1 MPAIIQYLLK
11 LSVSAAVIYAFYY
24 LVLRRLTFYSLN
36 RWYLVG
42 YTLLCF
48 IIPFINITQIA
59 NKADEK
65 MPALSYIPVVQNIKN
80 YMPSALNET
89 EHHSYNI
96 WDAMLILLAIGSVIL
111 LVKLAVQMTSFMHMK
126 RRAKLISDKDS
137 AIYHV
142 DEEIMPFSF
151 GKSIYLNKNMHSDRE
166 LGEIIMHEYVHV
178 KQLHSADILIAELF
192 CVVNWFNPF
201 AWFIRH
207 SIRQNLEFIAD
218 DNVVRSGINKKDYQY
233 HLLKV
238 VGIPQYRIANQ
249 FNFSSL
255 KKRIIMMNRARSAK
269 IHLLKF
275 MFILPLLAVT
285 LMAFRSD
292 IINTV
297 NKITTR
303 PKPVMM
309 VNNSMMPAIAPNGTL
324 TDRLKKEPLVHSA
337 KKGIIRPDTASKESV
352 QLNAYFK
359 GVVVTT
365 KEVSGTYIIII
376 RDGDRFDTYSN
387 LTSVNVKKGDKVKK
401 GQVIGTADVDLATGI
416 PKLKYQMYNGDV
428 MVYDADGSD
437 TAKRSYG
444 NAYIVY
450 DKNGGDSVK
459 RGNGRVYMA
468 YTSKKSS
475 SNTSSPGSQ
484 VYAVTAAPSYSAS
497 GTGSYSNSTYAVS
510 PVPYTTVTYNTTS
523 SANASPMVSGVV
535 ISQAKPMVDSIRI
548 SSGRNYRNKS
558 LVYLA
563 VANPDELTYTIDPQ
577 HIEESEFS
585 HMEKRFADNGFK
597 LKIKGDLKNNNDS
610 KLRIEISGSKD
621 NNTSSASAVFSSDDL
636 HNSNTFIKITGDKKT
651 GLVSIATY
659 PAGR

>member
-1 MPAIIQYLLK
+1 MPVIIQYLLK

-36 RWYLVG
+36 RWYLAG

-65 MPALSYIPVVQNIKN
+65 MPALNYIPAVQNIKN
-80 YMPSALNET
+80 YMPPVLNGT

-96 WDAMLILLAIGSVIL
+96 WDVMLLLLTIGSVIL
-111 LVKLAVQMTSFMHMK
+111 LVKLAVQIVSFIHMK

-142 DEEIMPFSF
+142 DAEIMPFSF

-218 DNVVRSGINKKDYQY
+218 DNVVRSGVNKKDYQY

-255 KKRIIMMNRARSAK
+255 KKRIIMMNRAKSAK

-285 LMAFRSD
+285 LMAFRND

-297 NKITTR
+297 NKITISPR
-303 PKPVMM
+303 PAMAI
-309 VNNSMMPAIAPNGTL
+309 NNSMVAASVPNGTL
-324 TDRLKKEPLVHSA
+324 TGMLKKQPIVHSY
-337 KKGIIRPDTASKESV
+337 KKDMIRPDTASKEIV
-352 QLNAYFK
+352 QLNAYAD
-359 GVVVTT
+359 G
-365 KEVSGTYIIII
+365 EVLKTQKIAGTYLIIV
-376 RDGDRFDTYSN
+376 RNGDRFDTYSN
-387 LTSVNVKKGDKVKK
+387 LISVDVKKGDKIKK
-401 GQVIGTADVDLATGI
+401 GQLIGTVDVDLATGI
-416 PKLKYQMYNGDV
+416 PKLKYQMYNGTA
-428 MVYDADGSD
+428 MIYDADGSD
-437 TAKRSYG
+437 T
-444 NAYIVY
+444 
-450 DKNGGDSVK
+450 VK
-459 RGNGRVYMA
+459 RGYTAASGYGSA
-468 YTSKKSS
+468 YTTKAYAAYPATSS
-475 SNTSSPGSQ
+475 SFSTASSGSGQ
-484 VYAVTAAPSYSAS
+484 VYVVTPTPNADPVVYAVQGSGNVSATPGVS
-497 GTGSYSNSTYAVS
+497 VAYRVRDDQVDSAIKVTGNKAVW
-510 PVPYTTVTYNTTS
+510 VTRYNTT
-523 SANASPMVSGVV
+523 
-535 ISQAKPMVDSIRI
+535 
-548 SSGRNYRNKS
+548 YH
-558 LVYLA
+558 Y
-563 VANPDELTYTIDPQ
+563 NPDDLTYTIDPK
-577 HIEESEFS
+577 HIEESQFAS
-585 HMEKRFADNGFK
+585 MEKKFADNGFK
-597 LKIKGDLKNNNDS
+597 LKIKGNLKNNNDS
-610 KLRIEISGSKD
+610 KLKIEISGSKD
-621 NNTSSASAVFSSDDL
+621 NNTSSASASFSSDDL
-636 HNSNTFIKITGDKKT
+636 NKSNTFIKITGDKKT
-651 GLVSIATY
+651 GLVSIETY
-659 PAGR
+659 PSNR

>member
-24 LVLRRLTFYSLN
+24 LVLRRLTFYNLN

-59 NKADEK
+59 SKADEK
-65 MPALSYIPVVQNIKN
+65 MPALNYIPAVQNIK
-80 YMPSALNET
+80 YFMPSALNET

-96 WDAMLILLAIGSVIL
+96 WDAMLVLLAIGSVIL
-111 LVKLAVQMTSFMHMK
+111 LVKLAVQMISFMRMK
-126 RRAKLISDKDS
+126 RQAKLISDKDS

-151 GKSIYLNKNMHSDRE
+151 GKSIYLNKNMHSDKE

-255 KKRIIMMNRARSAK
+255 KKRIIMMNRAKSAK

-285 LMAFRSD
+285 LMAFRSE
-292 IINTV
+292 IVNTV

-303 PKPVMM
+303 PMAVKAVTFPSQAVMIPQSEAFKKMAIVPVK
-309 VNNSMMPAIAPNGTL
+309 NKDLAIA
-324 TDRLKKEPLVHSA
+324 
-337 KKGIIRPDTASKESV
+337 DTSVKESV
-352 QLNAYFK
+352 ELNAYFK
-359 GVVVTT
+359 G
-365 KEVSGTYIIII
+365 EVLRTQEIDGTYLIII
-376 RDGDRFDTYSN
+376 RDGNRFDSYSN
-387 LTSVNVKKGDKVKK
+387 LTSVKVKKGDKVKK
-401 GQVIGTADVDLATGI
+401 GQPIGTADVDLATGL
-416 PKLKYQMYNGDV
+416 PKVKFSLYDGTA
-428 MVYDADGSD
+428 MVYEADGSD
-437 TAKRSYG
+437 TAKRGYTSISG
-444 NAYIVY
+444 NGSTSSNNAYVAVSTQ
-450 DKNGGDSVK
+450 KP
-459 RGNGRVYMA
+459 
-468 YTSKKSS
+468 SS
-475 SNTSSPGSQ
+475 WSTGSSGSGQ
-484 VYAVTAAPSYSAS
+484 VYTISPASSHIVSGTVIYDSTTYVTSPAPYTTAAYSTAVPSTISAAAPS
-497 GTGSYSNSTYAVS
+497 VE
-510 PVPYTTVTYNTTS
+510 VTY
-523 SANASPMVSGVV
+523 
-535 ISQAKPMVDSIRI
+535 QARTKADPVRI
-548 SSGRNYRNKS
+548 SSGRT
-558 LVYLA
+558 YLTGN
-563 VANPDELTYTIDPQ
+563 VAYVMAGNDADELTFTIDPK
-577 HIEESEFS
+577 HVEESQFAR
-585 HMEKRFADNGFK
+585 MEKKFADNGFK
-597 LKIKGDLKNNNDS
+597 LKIKGDLKNNSDS

-621 NNTSSASAVFSSDDL
+621 NSTSSATATFSSDDL
-636 HNSNTFIKITGDKKT
+636 HNSNSFIKITGDKKT
-651 GLVSIATY
+651 GLVSIVSY
-659 PAGR
+659 R

>member
-36 RWYLVG
+36 RWYLAG

-59 NKADEK
+59 NRADEK
-65 MPALSYIPVVQNIKN
+65 MPALNYIPAVQNIKN
-80 YMPSALNET
+80 YMPSGLNET
-89 EHHSYNI
+89 EHHNYNI

-111 LVKLAVQMTSFMHMK
+111 LVKLAVQMISFMHMK

-142 DEEIMPFSF
+142 DEQIMPFSF
-151 GKSIYLNKNMHSDRE
+151 GKSIYLNKNMHSDKE

-285 LMAFRSD
+285 LMAFRND

-297 NKITTR
+297 NKITTK
-303 PKPVMM
+303 PKPVMAIK
-309 VNNSMMPAIAPNGTL
+309 NSMLPAISPNGTL
-324 TDRLKKEPLVHSA
+324 TGWLKKGPVLHSA
-337 KKGIIRPDTASKESV
+337 KKEIIRPDTTSKESV
-352 QLNAYFK
+352 ELTAYFK
-359 GVVVTT
+359 GVVLKTQ
-365 KEVSGTYIIII
+365 EIAGTYLIII

-387 LTSVNVKKGDKVKK
+387 LTSVKVKKGDKVKK
-401 GQVIGTADVDLATGI
+401 GQLIGTADVDLATGI

-437 TAKRSYG
+437 T
-444 NAYIVY
+444 
-450 DKNGGDSVK
+450 VK
-459 RGNGRVYMA
+459 RGYNAASGYGSSYSTKA
-468 YTSKKSS
+468 YVVSPAKASTWSTGSS
-475 SNTSSPGSQ
+475 GSGQ
-484 VYAVTAAPSYSAS
+484 VYVVSPAPSYNVS
-497 GTGSYSNSTYAVS
+497 GTVAYDSTTYAAS
-510 PVPYTTVTYNTTS
+510 PVAYTAAGYSTPGSGN
-523 SANASPMVSGVV
+523 VSEAAPGAVV
-535 ISQAKPMVDSIRI
+535 VYQGKTRVDPVRI
-548 SSGRNYRNKS
+548 GSGRTYVMGNVSYVMAGND
-558 LVYLA
+558 
-563 VANPDELTYTIDPQ
+563 PDELTFTIDPK
-577 HIEESEFS
+577 HIEPWQFAP
-585 HMEKRFADNGFK
+585 MEKKFADNGFK
-597 LKIKGDLKNNNDS
+597 LKIKGDLKNNSDS

-621 NNTSSASAVFSSDDL
+621 NSTSSATATFSSDDL
-636 HNSNTFIKITGDKKT
+636 HNSNSFIKITGDKKT
-651 GLVSIATY
+651 GLVSIVTY
-659 PAGR
+659 R

>member
-24 LVLRRLTFYSLN
+24 LVLRRLTFYNLN
-36 RWYLVG
+36 RWYLAG

-59 NKADEK
+59 SKADEK
-65 MPALSYIPVVQNIKN
+65 IPALNYIPAVQNIKN

-89 EHHSYNI
+89 KHYSYNM
-96 WDAMLILLAIGSVIL
+96 WDVMTVALAIGSVIL
-111 LVKLAVQMTSFMHMK
+111 LVKLTVQMISFMHMK
-126 RRAKLISDKDS
+126 RQAKLISDKDS

-151 GKSIYLNKNMHSDRE
+151 GKSIYLNKNMHSDKE

-238 VGIPQYRIANQ
+238 MGIPQYRIANQ

-255 KKRIIMMNRARSAK
+255 KKRIIMMNRQKSAK

-285 LMAFRSD
+285 LMAFRSE
-292 IINTV
+292 IVNTV

-309 VNNSMMPAIAPNGTL
+309 VNSSMVPAVVPNSTLNGW
-324 TDRLKKEPLVHSA
+324 LKKEPVALSA
-337 KKGIIRPDTASKESV
+337 KKAIIKPDTARKESV
-352 QLNAYFK
+352 ELKAYFK
-359 GVVVTT
+359 G
-365 KEVSGTYIIII
+365 EVLKTQEIDGTYLIII
-376 RDGDRFDTYSN
+376 RDGNRFDTYSN

-401 GQVIGTADVDLATGI
+401 GQLIGTADVDLATGI

-428 MVYDADGSD
+428 MVYDADGND
-437 TAKRSYG
+437 T
-444 NAYIVY
+444 
-450 DKNGGDSVK
+450 VK
-459 RGNGRVYMA
+459 RGYNVASGYGTSYSTRAYVVSPTKASRWSTGSTSANQA
-468 YTSKKSS
+468 YTI
-475 SNTSSPGSQ
+475 SP
-484 VYAVTAAPSYSAS
+484 APSYNVSGNVAYDSTTFAAS
-497 GTGSYSNSTYAVS
+497 PA
-510 PVPYTTVTYNTTS
+510 PYTTTAYSTAVPATISAAAPNVEVTY
-523 SANASPMVSGVV
+523 
-535 ISQAKPMVDSIRI
+535 QARTKADPVRI
-548 SSGRNYRNKS
+548 SSGRT
-558 LVYLA
+558 YLRGN
-563 VANPDELTYTIDPQ
+563 VAYVMAWNDADELTFTIDPK
-577 HIEESEFS
+577 HIEQWQFAP
-585 HMEKRFADNGFK
+585 MEKKFADNGFK
-597 LKIKGDLKNNNDS
+597 LKIKGDLKNNRDS

-621 NNTSSASAVFSSDDL
+621 NSTSSATATFSSDDL
-636 HNSNTFIKITGDKKT
+636 HNSNSFIKITGDKKT
-651 GLVSIATY
+651 GLVSIVTY
-659 PAGR
+659 R